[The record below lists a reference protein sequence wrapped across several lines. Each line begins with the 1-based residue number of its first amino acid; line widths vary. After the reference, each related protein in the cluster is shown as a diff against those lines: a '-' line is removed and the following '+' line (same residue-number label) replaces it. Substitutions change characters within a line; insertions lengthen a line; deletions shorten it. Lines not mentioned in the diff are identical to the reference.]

1 MIVKIEN
8 MNKKFGDLDIFENFN
23 LYVRENEFVA
33 IIGKSGSGKSTL
45 LNIIGLLENKS
56 SGEVEIFGNKNV
68 KPFSRIA
75 SKLLRFKIGY
85 LFQNYGLVEDESVLW
100 NLKLALEYKKIGKGE
115 KLRKINKYLNQF
127 GLDDMLNKKIYQLS
141 GGEQQRVAI
150 IKLILQGSKIILADE
165 PTSGLDKDN
174 EAVVMSLL
182 KKLNESGVTIIMVTH
197 NLNLCDYFSRVID
210 VEKYR

>member
-1 MIVKIEN
+1 M
-8 MNKKFGDLDIFENFN
+8 
-23 LYVRENEFVA
+23 
-33 IIGKSGSGKSTL
+33 
-45 LNIIGLLENKS
+45 
-56 SGEVEIFGNKNV
+56 
-68 KPFSRIA
+68 
-75 SKLLRFKIGY
+75 
-85 LFQNYGLVEDESVLW
+85 
-100 NLKLALEYKKIGKGE
+100 KLALEYRKMSKGE
-115 KLRKINKYLNQF
+115 KLRKINKYLKQF
-127 GLDDMLNKKIYQLS
+127 GLSDMLNKKIYQLS

-174 EAVVMSLL
+174 EAIVMSLL

>member
-1 MIVKIEN
+1 M
-8 MNKKFGDLDIFENFN
+8 
-23 LYVRENEFVA
+23 
-33 IIGKSGSGKSTL
+33 
-45 LNIIGLLENKS
+45 
-56 SGEVEIFGNKNV
+56 
-68 KPFSRIA
+68 
-75 SKLLRFKIGY
+75 
-85 LFQNYGLVEDESVLW
+85 
-100 NLKLALEYKKIGKGE
+100 ALEYKKIGKDE

-127 GLDDMLNKKIYQLS
+127 GLGDMLNKKIYQLS